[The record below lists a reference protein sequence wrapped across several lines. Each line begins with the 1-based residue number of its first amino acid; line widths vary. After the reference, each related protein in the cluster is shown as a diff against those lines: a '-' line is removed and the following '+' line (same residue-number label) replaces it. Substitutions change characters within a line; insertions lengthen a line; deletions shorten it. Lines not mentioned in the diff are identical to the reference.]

1 MRWARY
7 LVDGKETFGI
17 INGEDV
23 IDVLG
28 NPFDG
33 FQQTENRRLLS
44 STKLLAPVMPRTF
57 YAAGLNYAE
66 HVREAAKKLGR
77 SPDLPQ
83 AADIGYRAIN
93 SITGPDDPIIV
104 PADATELLQYE
115 GELVV
120 VIGKE
125 ARNLNE
131 DNVLDCILGY
141 TIGNDVSERTWQKGD
156 RTMWRGKN
164 TDTFAPMGPWI
175 ETEFN
180 LSEAMTS
187 VRVNGQEKITF
198 KTDSWIFGIKEFLI
212 RMSEYCT
219 LYPRDVV
226 WMGTEGKTDNMVHG
240 DVCEI
245 EITGLGVLRNTVQ
258 WRGK

>member
-7 LVDGKETFGI
+7 LVGDKETFGLVK
-17 INGEDV
+17 GDRL
-23 IDVLG
+23 IDVAG
-28 NPFDG
+28 DPFDG
-33 FQQTENRRLLS
+33 YERTSTSRPLAA
-44 STKLLAPVMPRTF
+44 TKLLAPVMPRTF
-57 YAAGLNYAE
+57 YAAGLNYAD
-66 HVREAAKKLGR
+66 HVREAAEKLGR
-77 SPDLPQ
+77 SPDLPP

-93 SITGPDDPIIV
+93 SITGHEDPIIV

-115 GELVV
+115 GEIVV
-120 VIGKE
+120 VIGKQAKHLTAE
-125 ARNLNE
+125 T
-131 DNVLDCILGY
+131 VWDCILGY
-141 TIGNDVSERTWQKGD
+141 TIGNDVSERTWQRGD

-175 ETEFN
+175 ETDLDLEA
-180 LSEAMTS
+180 AMTT

-198 KTDSWIFGIKEFLI
+198 KTTSMIFGIAEFLI
-212 RMSEYCT
+212 RMSQYCT

-245 EITGLGVLRNTVQ
+245 EITGIGTLRNRVQ
-258 WRGK
+258 WEGK